1 VVTLPIVL
9 VVGLLLGGAGSSDG
23 GAHPSAA
30 GSVLPVVSAS
40 APPSTSAATVS
51 TCAQVISALP
61 LTLDKQSLR
70 RTESDPPSSQIE
82 AWGDP
87 AIVFRCGVSRPEDLV
102 PGSSTEYILGGNR
115 SGPYYDVT
123 SANGAEIWTTVD
135 RSIYVEVTVP
145 TKYQGADVMPPL
157 SRAIAKVLPSVC
169 SVNDQEPDPDK
180 LCTRR
185 K

>member
-23 GAHPSAA
+23 GAHPTAA
-30 GSVLPVVSAS
+30 GSVLPAVTVS

-61 LTLDKQSLR
+61 LTLDHQDLR
-70 RTESDPPSSQIE
+70 RTRSTPDSGQIQ

-87 AIVFRCGVSRPEDLV
+87 SIVFRCGVSRPTDLV

-115 SGPYYDVT
+115 AGPYYDVT
-123 SANGAEIWTTVD
+123 SANDAEIWTTVD
-135 RSIYVEVTVP
+135 RSIYIEVTVP
-145 TKYQGADVMPPL
+145 TTYQGADVMPPV
-157 SRAIAKVLPSVC
+157 SRAIAKVLPAVC
-169 SVNDQEPDPDK
+169 AVNDQEPNPDK